1 MNILVTGSFGQI
13 GSKVLESLSQTNYN
27 IRCFDLKNKQTKK
40 VARNYKNRFEIF
52 WGDIR
57 DKTRLAQVVVNQDLI
72 IHLAFH
78 LPPINED
85 NLSFA
90 REVNITGMENLIELA
105 KKQSVPPKIIFAS
118 SVSIYGDVRN
128 KLQPIST
135 NAEPN
140 PVDYY
145 AKHKVECMEILR
157 KSGLTYSIF
166 ILGFIP
172 PIDSLRIDPMMFE
185 MPLDTNIELLHEKD
199 VALAFENAISN
210 DDIWNRT
217 FHIAGGEKCRLKYS
231 DFIDQSMNTMG
242 LGSLPKEAFGGQNY
256 HSCFMSSEKSQ
267 AILNYQYH
275 SAQDILSDM
284 KEANKT
290 IIVLVKTFRPL
301 IRRYLIK
308 QSPYI

>member
-13 GSKVLESLSQTNYN
+13 GSKVLKNLSQTNHN
-27 IRCFDLKNKQTKK
+27 ICCFDLKNKQTKK
-40 VARNYKNRFEIF
+40 VARNYKNRFKIF

-57 DKTRLAQVVVNQDLI
+57 DKNRLAQVVINQDLI
-72 IHLAFH
+72 ILLAFH
-78 LPPINED
+78 LPPIND
-85 NLSFA
+85 ANLSFA
-90 REVNITGMENLIELA
+90 REVNITGIENLIELA

-118 SVSIYGDVRN
+118 SVSIYGEVRS
-128 KLQPIST
+128 KPQLISVD
-135 NAEPN
+135 AEPN

-145 AKHKVECMEILR
+145 AKHKVECMNILK
-157 KSGLTYSIF
+157 KSALTYSIF

-210 DDIWNRT
+210 DAIWKKT

-242 LGSLPKEAFGGQNY
+242 LGILPKEAFGGQNY
-256 HSCFMSSEKSQ
+256 HSCFMSTERSQ
-267 AILNYQYH
+267 TILNYQH
-275 SAQDILSDM
+275 NTTQDILNDM
-284 KEANKT
+284 KEANEA